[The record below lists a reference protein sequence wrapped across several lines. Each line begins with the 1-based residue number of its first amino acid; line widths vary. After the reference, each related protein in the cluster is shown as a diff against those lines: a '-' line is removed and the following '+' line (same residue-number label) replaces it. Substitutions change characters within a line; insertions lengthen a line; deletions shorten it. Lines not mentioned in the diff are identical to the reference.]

1 MRGFFVIL
9 LLGRQTYT
17 SLTGIS
23 ILIAL
28 AQHFHHY
35 SIPLLVQFD
44 CFLNVS
50 VTSLFFKLSK
60 IICFDD
66 KMVAKSQIDSLPA
79 FWHLLADDTFLLLHP
94 ILPTFI
100 LPLHLK
106 DAFIHKLFEIVA
118 GPRRFESDGFRN
130 RFCV

>member
-9 LLGRQTYT
+9 WLGRQTYT

-28 AQHFHHY
+28 TQHFHHY
-35 SIPLLVQFD
+35 PIPLLVQFD
-44 CFLNVS
+44 RFLNVS
-50 VTSLFFKLSK
+50 VTGLFFKLFI

-79 FWHLLADDTFLLLHP
+79 FRYLLADDTFLLLNP

-106 DAFIHKLFEIVA
+106 DAFIHELFEIVA
-118 GPRRFESDGFRN
+118 GP
-130 RFCV
+130 

>member
-1 MRGFFVIL
+1 MKSKRPLKNLRGFFVIL
-9 LLGRQTYT
+9 WLGSQTCS
-17 SLTGIS
+17 SLAGIS

-50 VTSLFFKLSK
+50 VTGLFFKLSK

-66 KMVAKSQIDSLPA
+66 KMIAKSQIDSLPA
-79 FWHLLADDTFLLLHP
+79 FRHLLADDTFLLLNP

-100 LPLHLK
+100 FPLHFK
-106 DAFIHKLFEIVA
+106 NAFIHELFEVVT
-118 GPRRFESDGFRN
+118 GP
-130 RFCV
+130 